1 MPWLH
6 NYSAVGH
13 SLSLTAMVA
22 ALPIFF
28 LFWALAY
35 KRMKGYFAASLT
47 CPENPAP
54 EESMQGCRHHLATRP
69 LLLLLK
75 HPTAL
80 PLHVPFETHGRSE
93 SLQSGFPLR

>member
-1 MPWLH
+1 MHWLH

-35 KRMKGYFAASLT
+35 KRMKGYLAASWT
-47 CPENPAP
+47 
-54 EESMQGCRHHLATRP
+54 
-69 LLLLLK
+69 LLLVLLVRLWDARPGRGIRSHIRNDK
-75 HPTAL
+75 WPVADWLDHPHCCL
-80 PLHVPFETHGRSE
+80 L
-93 SLQSGFPLR
+93 LQLDRGSRAV